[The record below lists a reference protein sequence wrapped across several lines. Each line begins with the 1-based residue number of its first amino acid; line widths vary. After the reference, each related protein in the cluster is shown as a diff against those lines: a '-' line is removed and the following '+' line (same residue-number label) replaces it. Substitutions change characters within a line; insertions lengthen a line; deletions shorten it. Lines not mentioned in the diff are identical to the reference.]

1 MHPVGQFCSLL
12 DAATA
17 CDRLLEF
24 YLTES
29 DLHCFLSLPYANQ
42 RMYANAS
49 TVMDMNQLFNLYI
62 RCLIRNLLCKSV
74 EANKSEAQIKLH
86 FQCCIELLGQFRWNE
101 LAALACGKGLHKEL
115 CNNCGITV
123 APGAKQSAR
132 GTGISYEPHATS
144 FLTTSQL
151 LWKYVRMIQS
161 AVGKEHHD
169 SAAKLHMIGIIM
181 KKHKK
186 VRTDPNAKEWY
197 RMIWEFC

>member
-1 MHPVGQFCSLL
+1 MHPIGQFCSLL

-17 CDRLLEF
+17 CDTPLEF

-49 TVMDMNQLFNLYI
+49 TVMNMNQLFNLYI

-74 EANKSEAQIKLH
+74 QI
-86 FQCCIELLGQFRWNE
+86 
-101 LAALACGKGLHKEL
+101 
-115 CNNCGITV
+115 
-123 APGAKQSAR
+123 
-132 GTGISYEPHATS
+132 
-144 FLTTSQL
+144 SQL
-151 LWKYVRMIQS
+151 LWKYVHMIQS
-161 AVGKEHHD
+161 TVGKEHHD
-169 SAAKLHMIGIIM
+169 SAAKLHIIEIIM